1 MSKVKKND
9 HVNMALNSA
18 TQQASEDSIFDQLS
32 VYKVLKTNKGR
43 VVAVHVDGSISM
55 IIPFE
60 GINNTSLVEGDFEEM
75 FRRIQ
80 STIDDL
86 DSEDLSI
93 QFVMARDSNVGI
105 QDASHLPSYLRPR
118 ADYLNDLA
126 KNYQLFIN
134 RFYLSV
140 HCQAKTQNKEGM
152 ITRLYNKVKYRND
165 VAYQYDKSMNNVENR
180 VTKVVEVSD
189 AMCQMLNDIGARY
202 RVLQTEDQYY
212 DVFQEFTRPTKSKN
226 QTIKIDN
233 NTETTSQ
240 RQQLFSGVRA
250 KVSKSDFIL
259 DDYYHRIYTLD
270 RTPRDFIF
278 GKSID
283 LIESVPFEFIYSV
296 TFRTTSPKEAL
307 DTFKYKLAE
316 RRIAAGANENAI
328 VEDRTLA
335 AEEKRVSD
343 SYDQFAFGNGKGV
356 VMSVNFVMRVKQELI
371 QEECRKLRIS
381 KDEMLRRLDQRLTK
395 RVFSSFGASEWV
407 NEESTSWPVFCSII
421 PGCSTLY
428 SEALKTL
435 FVTSENI
442 PYFFALYDNQRADIK
457 HNGTNHFV
465 DMRGNRVNF
474 DLMDPTLPAW
484 NYSVS
489 GQTGSGKSVL
499 VNALL
504 TMQFADT
511 IKSKR
516 PVICILDVG
525 GDRGSYSKFMEL
537 VKGTQINLSRSLK
550 PSIQMFE
557 LIAEQAVPIQ
567 EKLEG
572 VAGAIYKD
580 KLEDGLQLSK
590 KDREDYITKTREFY
604 DGKLLMSPEQASN
617 EFEVKKL
624 FRELFGFEM
633 KPHYFDLV
641 KLNPGEVVPAQKE
654 FNLIMAVLEVILST
668 SSKQIDG
675 FITYDFDEVSELVM
689 ETYKRTKGRYPMMS
703 DLLSVAEDMVDESE
717 PKGRKLLVKIKN
729 YTRNGAY
736 GMFDKATNIDIGN
749 DVILTDL
756 KGLEEEPQLQMIYTL
771 LISKLYQQK
780 MYFTRD
786 RRKLI
791 VRDEAWSLMQNE
803 KARRFF
809 VEDLRTARKNG
820 FATIAISQLPTD
832 YLSPNPQDGRAI
844 ISNFQVNMFC
854 RFANETICREVAR
867 EYTLPEEMVEEMKN
881 LGVQT
886 EIQEDGSQ
894 RKTFAKFM
902 MVVGRSIYILK
913 NMLHPFEYAL
923 YSSSAEDNAVIE
935 YYLKVKQS
943 YTNLEDV
950 LWLMAQNQHVGDM
963 DLAHYLEEAG
973 HKNMAARVRGR
984 R

>member
-1 MSKVKKND
+1 MSMAQGSKKHN
-9 HVNMALNSA
+9 A
-18 TQQASEDSIFDQLS
+18 QEDAIFDYLS
-32 VYKVLKTNKGR
+32 LYKVLKTNKGR

-55 IIPFE
+55 VIPFE
-60 GINNTSLVEGDFEEM
+60 GINNTSIVEQEFEDM
-75 FRRIQ
+75 FRRMQ
-80 STIDDL
+80 STIDDV
-86 DSEDLSI
+86 DPDDMSI
-93 QFVMARDSNVGI
+93 QFVMSRDSNVGI
-105 QDASHLPSYLRPR
+105 QDSSHLPSYLRPR

-126 KNYQLFIN
+126 QHYQLFVN
-134 RFYLSV
+134 RFYLSI
-140 HCQAKTQNKEGM
+140 HCQAKIQNKEGM
-152 ITRLYNKVKYRND
+152 ITRLYNKVKYRKD
-165 VAYQYDKSMNNVENR
+165 VSYQYNKSMENIENR
-180 VTKVVEVSD
+180 VTKVVEFAD
-189 AMCQMLNDIGARY
+189 AMCQVLTDIGARY
-202 RVLQTEDQYY
+202 KLLDTEKQYY
-212 DVFQEFTRPTKSKN
+212 DIFQEFTRPSKSKI
-226 QTIKIDN
+226 QTVDIN
-233 NTETTSQ
+233 NNDDLASP

-250 KVSKSDFIL
+250 STGKNDFVL

-270 RTPRDFIF
+270 RTPRDWIR

-343 SYDQFAFGNGKGV
+343 SYDQFAYGDGQGI

-371 QEECRKLRIS
+371 QEECRRLRIS
-381 KDEMLRRLDQRLTK
+381 RDEMIRRLDQRLTK
-395 RVFSSFGASEWV
+395 RVFTSFGGSEWI
-407 NEESTSWPVFCSII
+407 NEEATSWPVFCALI
-421 PGCSTLY
+421 PGCSTMF
-428 SEALKTL
+428 SEALKSL

-442 PYFFALYDNQRADIK
+442 PYFFAMYDNQRADIK

-484 NYSVS
+484 NYSIS

-511 IKSKR
+511 INSKR

-537 VKGTQINLSRSLK
+537 VKGTQINLSRSVK

-557 LIAEQAVPIQ
+557 LIAEQSVPMVTKI
-567 EKLEG
+567 EFVAESIFKDKKEEG
-572 VAGAIYKD
+572 VSLTAKD
-580 KLEDGLQLSK
+580 KQLFLSHV
-590 KDREDYITKTREFY
+590 REFY

-617 EFEVKKL
+617 EFELKKL
-624 FRELFGFEM
+624 FRELFHFEM
-633 KPHYFDLV
+633 KPIYFEWF
-641 KLNPGEVVPAQKE
+641 KLNPGEVIPAQKE

-668 SSKQIDG
+668 SSKQLDG
-675 FITYDFDEVSELVM
+675 FMNYDFDEVSEVVM
-689 ETYKRTKGRYPMMS
+689 ETYKRTEGRYPMMS
-703 DLLSVAEDMVDESE
+703 DLLAVAEDMVDESE
-717 PKGRKLLVKIKN
+717 AKGRKLLVKIKN
-729 YTRNGAY
+729 YTKNGAY
-736 GMFDKATNIDIGN
+736 HMFDKPTSIDITN

-867 EYTLPEEMVEEMKN
+867 EYTLPEEMVDVMKD

-886 EIQEDGSQ
+886 EIQDDGSQ
-894 RKTFAKFM
+894 KKTYAKFM
-902 MVVGRSIYILK
+902 MVVGKSIYILK
-913 NMLHPFEYAL
+913 NLLHPFEYAL

-935 YYLKVKQS
+935 YYLRVKQS
-943 YTNLEDV
+943 YTSLEDV
-950 LWLMAQNQHVGDM
+950 LWLMAKNSHIGDM
-963 DLAHYLEEAG
+963 ELANYLEEAG